1 MDISKLRQK
10 VSVIRVERKKL
21 EDKLLSFRGEML
33 PYYLKEYYFPCGKV
47 NCKCKK
53 GKLHGPFLYIVGK
66 EGDKRIFQYVKKK
79 DIYTIEKTAGSYK
92 RYQKTLSE
100 IRKINKTIS
109 DSFNQIRKELIVK
122 K

>member
-10 VSVIRVERKKL
+10 VSVLRIERKKL

-66 EGDKRIFQYVKKK
+66 EGDKRIFQYVKRK
-79 DIYTIEKTAGSYK
+79 DIHTIEKTAGSYK
-92 RYQKTLSE
+92 RYQKTLAE